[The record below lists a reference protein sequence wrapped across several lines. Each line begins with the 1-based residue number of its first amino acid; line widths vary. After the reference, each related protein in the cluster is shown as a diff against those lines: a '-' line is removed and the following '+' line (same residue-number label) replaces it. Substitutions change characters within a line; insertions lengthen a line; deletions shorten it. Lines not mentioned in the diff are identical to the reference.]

1 MFRYV
6 FILLLIF
13 PPGAIAQSLPP
24 DEINDALA
32 HAEALYYEARFTE
45 SIQLLSRV
53 DGLLQATPGRLQ
65 EKTNVKLQLALAY
78 IGMND
83 NNEAK
88 SYLRQAFTLNPE
100 YRLDPQQFSP
110 KVMTLAEEVKAEV
123 RDNRCQT
130 AFDNAETQLQSK
142 NAGALMDQPP
152 SRRSLLGRAQR
163 SPAGNCFPSARRGA
177 I

>member
-1 MFRYV
+1 MLRHV
-6 FILLLIF
+6 CALLLVF
-13 PPGAIAQSLPP
+13 SVSAVAQPIPP
-24 DEINDALA
+24 DEIDDALS
-32 HAEALYYEARFTE
+32 HAEALYYEAKFNE
-45 SIQLLSRV
+45 SIQLLLRV

-130 AFDNAETQLQSK
+130 AF
-142 NAGALMDQPP
+142 
-152 SRRSLLGRAQR
+152 
-163 SPAGNCFPSARRGA
+163 
-177 I
+177 

>member
-53 DGLLQATPGRLQ
+53 DGLLQATPGRLE

-88 SYLRQAFTLNPE
+88 SYLAPQMSWYQFLPVAVVAILGLAVLYALSLGPTPE
-100 YRLDPQQFSP
+100 
-110 KVMTLAEEVKAEV
+110 
-123 RDNRCQT
+123 
-130 AFDNAETQLQSK
+130 
-142 NAGALMDQPP
+142 
-152 SRRSLLGRAQR
+152 
-163 SPAGNCFPSARRGA
+163 
-177 I
+177 